1 MKESTEKSPQNITH
15 NESYLAFS
23 LSTERFAIPLLSAKE
38 VVALPE
44 TTRVPHT
51 PPHFLG
57 IMNLRGQIISVF
69 DLRLKL
75 GLPADKDSETSV
87 IICDF
92 SPLCFGVVVNS
103 IDTVLSLTEEQ
114 ISARP
119 EIESR
124 MNSEYITGVTKS
136 EDRLVLILDLAKA
149 LNVDDQLA
157 IHNSRNLKTS

>member
-1 MKESTEKSPQNITH
+1 MKEDSGKPRSNRTGTER
-15 NESYLAFS
+15 YLAFT
-23 LSTERFAIPLLSAKE
+23 LSQERFAIPLLAVKE
-38 VVALPE
+38 VVAMPE

-75 GLPADKDSETSV
+75 GLPAETGAETSV

-92 SPLCFGVVVNS
+92 APLCFGVVVNS
-103 IDTVLSLTEEQ
+103 VDSVMALTSDDIAE
-114 ISARP
+114 RP

-136 EDRLVLILDLAKA
+136 ADRLVLLLNLAKA
-149 LNVDDQLA
+149 LNVDDHLA
-157 IHNSRNLKTS
+157 MRHAANQKVA